1 MVAIYAILLFV
12 LMIFPHELGHFAVAK
27 WVGVQVN
34 EFALGMGPTI
44 WKKEKG
50 ETIYSLRLVPIGGFC
65 AMEGEND
72 ESDNPRAFNNKS
84 APAKIAVLLAGAMM
98 NVITAWLILVILSF
112 CVGSASTTIADVNK
126 DSPAE
131 IAGIKAE
138 DKIIS
143 VNGSMVESWGQSV
156 KKIKSSRGDLILVV
170 DRQGKKISFNVQPHN
185 QNGEK
190 VIGIQSKLVRSP
202 KTAISNGTIATYE
215 MGKAMLVGFKGLI
228 TGGVSMKDVAGPVGM
243 VSMVGQTSKLG
254 IQYVAGLVA
263 LVSLNLAIINL
274 LPLPALDG
282 GRIIFV
288 IIRKITG
295 KMISDKTEGIVHMI
309 GMALLLMLAILVT
322 INDVGKLI

>member
-1 MVAIYAILLFV
+1 MVAIYAILLFL
-12 LMIFPHELGHFAVAK
+12 LMIFPHELGHFVVAK

-34 EFALGMGPTI
+34 EFALGMGPKI

-50 ETIYSLRLVPIGGFC
+50 ETTYSLRLVPIGGFC

-72 ESDNPRAFNNKS
+72 ESDNPRAFNNKP
-84 APAKIAVLLAGAMM
+84 ALAKIAVLLAGAMM
-98 NVITAWLILVILSF
+98 NIITAWLILVILSF
-112 CVGSASTTIADVNK
+112 SVGTVSTTIADVNK
-126 DSPAE
+126 DSPAD
-131 IAGIKAE
+131 IAGVRAE
-138 DKIIS
+138 DKILS
-143 VNGSMVESWGQSV
+143 VNGSRIDSWGQAV
-156 KKIKSSRGDLILVV
+156 KKIKSSSGDLNLVV
-170 DRQGKKISFNVQPHN
+170 DRQGKEISLNMHPEEKNGDKI
-185 QNGEK
+185 
-190 VIGIQSKLVRSP
+190 IGIQSKLVRSP
-202 KTAISNGTIATYE
+202 KAAISNGTIATYE
-215 MGKAMLVGFKGLI
+215 MGKAMLLGFKGLI
-228 TGGVSMKDVAGPVGM
+228 TGGVSVKDVAGPVGM

-254 IQYVAGLVA
+254 IEYVASLVA

-295 KMISDKTEGIVHMI
+295 KIISDKTEGIVHMV